1 MYKTGWRMWV
11 PPGVMMLSTLLAY
24 IDRQTLAV
32 LSPTILSD
40 TGLSAGAYGEALTYF
55 SIAYM
60 IANPLWGSLLDY
72 VGLRAGMLAAV
83 AIWTSIPS
91 RIAASMVLAGFF
103 LIPILRP
110 ILPGPLGPIVGN
122 IVLGG
127 GWTGLGFRLWRQ
139 RGPTHRLD

>member
-55 SIAYM
+55 SIASM

-72 VGLRAGMLAAV
+72 VGLRAGWAWLG
-83 AIWTSIPS
+83 WSCGGES
-91 RIAASMVLAGFF
+91 RG
-103 LIPILRP
+103 LRGSRRKRGEARLNSRGGIYLTGARFWLCP
-110 ILPGPLGPIVGN
+110 RLGWEDSGSAWFCI
-122 IVLGG
+122 
-127 GWTGLGFRLWRQ
+127 
-139 RGPTHRLD
+139 